1 MKKVENQYVPL
12 HRFEIVCYIVIW
24 ASGIIYA
31 AYNLL
36 DVSFNLKNS
45 EVPDLVPGWHWLGRR
60 KDTCPEWRIWTT
72 FLMYSLGPWV
82 ILHSSILLLTQHYF
96 SKISTIRDV
105 WFITVTSLCVA
116 HNFGLLSVFIFF
128 GLTLIYYCLL
138 LFGNQFSIWITS
150 ILLLGVGSY
159 NDSLFTIF
167 DPSSDGEIAYLLL
180 LTIYWHQLRCISF
193 SLSSLD
199 KAKSKTLP
207 NCLHFLA
214 YSFYLPCFFFGPI
227 IIYKKIND
235 ENTNTTI
242 TPLSQRLSKLIIN
255 LIRYFFWMFFAE
267 FMLHYVYINMFL
279 QNIKVFK
286 HFGISALSG
295 FGFGMGQFFFIK
307 YTFIYGTVITVAR
320 FDEFIE
326 PPKPP
331 KCISRIYLYS
341 DMWRSFDRGLY
352 NFLKEYIYR
361 PSGYHSENV
370 RLGTKLT
377 RSFMCFAFIFIWHG
391 LSWEVFLWTFFNFI
405 GITLETV
412 ARVVGKT
419 SCYFH
424 YVKCNLSH
432 PNERRFLALITSPL
446 TMLSAISNFFFF
458 GGIDA
463 GLSFFEAIFLLN
475 TWIENII
482 IIIIF
487 YSMCQISIEFNHYK
501 KSKKQ

>member
-12 HRFEIVCYIVIW
+12 HYFEISCYTVIW

-36 DVSFNLKNS
+36 DVSSSLKNS
-45 EVPDLVPGWHWLGRR
+45 EIPDLVPGWSWLGRR

-82 ILHSSILLLTQHYF
+82 ILHSSILLIIQHYF
-96 SKISTIRDV
+96 SKISTIRDI
-105 WFITVTSLCVA
+105 WFITVTSLCTA
-116 HNFGLLSVFIFF
+116 YNFGLLSVFIFI

-138 LFGNQFSIWITS
+138 LFGNQISIWITS
-150 ILLLGVGSY
+150 ILLLGVWTY
-159 NDSLFTIF
+159 NDSLFTII
-167 DPSSDGEIAYLLL
+167 DSSSDGEIAYLLL
-180 LTIYWHQLRCISF
+180 LTLYWHQLRCISF
-193 SLSSLD
+193 SLGSLH

-235 ENTNTTI
+235 ANTNTT
-242 TPLSQRLSKLIIN
+242 TKPLCQRLTKLIIN
-255 LIRYFFWMFFAE
+255 LIRYFFWMFFVE
-267 FMLHYVYINMFL
+267 FILHYVYINMFL

-295 FGFGMGQFFFIK
+295 FGF
-307 YTFIYGTVITVAR
+307 VAK
-320 FDEFIE
+320 FDEYFE

-361 PSGYHSENV
+361 PSGYHSENIS
-370 RLGTKLT
+370 LGTKLT

-391 LSWEVFLWTFFNFI
+391 LSWEVFLWTLFNFI
-405 GITLETV
+405 GITLETL
-412 ARVVGKT
+412 ARVFGKT
-419 SCYFH
+419 SYYLH
-424 YVKCNLSH
+424 YVKCNLSAS
-432 PNERRFLALITSPL
+432 NERRFLAFITSPL

-501 KSKKQ
+501 KSKQQ